1 VRSKKNLLLIKK
13 IILVLFFFLI
23 SCGGAKFVQ
32 ESPGS
37 ENVNLVTSIDQ
48 NQCEFKGEV
57 KDKVKGYSN
66 DFIGTS
72 EKNLIQLGKNAAVE
86 KNGNTIIM
94 SIYKQYRGTQSA
106 LFKIYACK

>member
-1 VRSKKNLLLIKK
+1 MNKKNYFSIVFLL
-13 IILVLFFFLI
+13 LI
-23 SCGGAKFVQ
+23 SCGGVKFVQ

-37 ENVNLVTSIDQ
+37 ENVNLVKSVDQ

-57 KDKVKGYSN
+57 KNKVKGYSDDSN
-66 DFIGTS
+66 GIS

-94 SIYKQYRGTQSA
+94 SEYKEHRGSRSA
-106 LFKIYACK
+106 LFKIYFCK

>member
-1 VRSKKNLLLIKK
+1 M
-13 IILVLFFFLI
+13 I

-37 ENVNLVTSIDQ
+37 ENVNLVTSINQ

-94 SIYKQYRGTQSA
+94 SKYKQYRGTQSA
-106 LFKIYACK
+106 LFKIYACR

>member
-1 VRSKKNLLLIKK
+1 MLIKK
-13 IILVLFFFLI
+13 NYFSAVFLLLI
-23 SCGGAKFVQ
+23 SCGGVKFIQ

-37 ENVNLVTSIDQ
+37 ENVNLVESVDQ

-57 KDKVKGYSN
+57 KNKVKGYN
-66 DFIGTS
+66 DSKDIS

-94 SIYKQYRGTQSA
+94 SEYIEHRGSRSA
-106 LFKIYACK
+106 LFKVYFCR

>member
-1 VRSKKNLLLIKK
+1 MLLTKKNYFSIV
-13 IILVLFFFLI
+13 ILFFVSF
-23 SCGGAKFVQ
+23 GGAKFVY

-37 ENVNLVTSIDQ
+37 EDVNLVTSIDQ

-94 SIYKQYRGTQSA
+94 SKYNQYRGTQSA
-106 LFKIYACK
+106 LFKIYACR